1 VAKSTVRNILKN
13 KEQTGE
19 LSDAKRPGRPQ
30 KTTVVDDQRIL
41 SLVNKTQQFP
51 SQQLARSR
59 TLFKS

>member
-1 VAKSTVRNILKN
+1 VAKSTVCNILKN

-19 LSDAKRPGRPQ
+19 LSDTKRPGRPQ

-41 SLVNKTQQFP
+41 SLVNKTQQ
-51 SQQLARSR
+51 LARSR